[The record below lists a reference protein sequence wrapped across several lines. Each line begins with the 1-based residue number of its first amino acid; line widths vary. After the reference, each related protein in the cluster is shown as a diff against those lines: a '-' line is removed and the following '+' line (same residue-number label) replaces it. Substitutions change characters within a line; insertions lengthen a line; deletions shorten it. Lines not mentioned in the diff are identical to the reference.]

1 MEKLQ
6 RILEY
11 GKTYGVREMMNKSAE
26 FLTGRRI
33 AYEKWFQMH
42 RASSR
47 ELELQRKEHWE
58 DAPLVSIIVPAY
70 CTPALFFRQMTDSV
84 IAQSYENW
92 ELCIADGSGKDKT
105 ELEDLV
111 ENAYAGEKRIRY
123 RLLEENLGISGNSN
137 AALAMA
143 SGDIIALLDHDD
155 VLAPEALYEIVKAY
169 KENPG
174 AEIVY
179 TDEDKVDMELV
190 THYQPH
196 FKPDFNLDY
205 LRTNNYICHLFTVR
219 KETAETAG
227 GFRKEYDGAQ
237 DYDFI
242 LRCTEVAAEIVH
254 IPKILYYWRMHPGS
268 VAGNPESKAYAYEA
282 GRRAVESHLN
292 RLSIEAQVEH
302 AGHWGLYR
310 TRYALTGT
318 PLVSIIIAPV
328 TSETKAEACRKKI
341 QSRTSYT
348 NYEIVTLGEAA
359 RGEYLVFFSE
369 DITVLNDGWL
379 EEMLSNCQRPEVG
392 AVGGKL
398 FFPDQRVYSAGILLG
413 VKGLG
418 AHAFSG
424 LPKEELGYCA
434 RAVMQQDVSAVS
446 SEFMM
451 VKKEVYDI
459 VSQNQEH
466 LFTDRGLANLDFCL
480 KVKQA
485 GYLIVYLPMAEACT
499 ERPPSKQK
507 EKAVVETS
515 CNPKEVD
522 KFCEIWKRELKRG
535 DPCYNPNLTKKR
547 CDFSLG

>member
-111 ENAYAGEKRIRY
+111 ENVYAGEKRIRY

-341 QSRTSYT
+341 QSCTSYT

>member
-111 ENAYAGEKRIRY
+111 ENVYAGEKRIRY

-398 FFPDQRVYSAGILLG
+398 FFTDQRVYSAGILLG

>member
-1 MEKLQ
+1 M
-6 RILEY
+6 
-11 GKTYGVREMMNKSAE
+11 
-26 FLTGRRI
+26 
-33 AYEKWFQMH
+33 
-42 RASSR
+42 
-47 ELELQRKEHWE
+47 
-58 DAPLVSIIVPAY
+58 
-70 CTPALFFRQMTDSV
+70 
-84 IAQSYENW
+84 
-92 ELCIADGSGKDKT
+92 
-105 ELEDLV
+105 
-111 ENAYAGEKRIRY
+111 
-123 RLLEENLGISGNSN
+123 
-137 AALAMA
+137 
-143 SGDIIALLDHDD
+143 
-155 VLAPEALYEIVKAY
+155 
-169 KENPG
+169 
-174 AEIVY
+174 
-179 TDEDKVDMELV
+179 
-190 THYQPH
+190 
-196 FKPDFNLDY
+196 
-205 LRTNNYICHLFTVR
+205 
-219 KETAETAG
+219 
-227 GFRKEYDGAQ
+227 
-237 DYDFI
+237 
-242 LRCTEVAAEIVH
+242 
-254 IPKILYYWRMHPGS
+254 
-268 VAGNPESKAYAYEA
+268 
-282 GRRAVESHLN
+282 
-292 RLSIEAQVEH
+292 
-302 AGHWGLYR
+302 
-310 TRYALTGT
+310 
-318 PLVSIIIAPV
+318 
-328 TSETKAEACRKKI
+328 
-341 QSRTSYT
+341 
-348 NYEIVTLGEAA
+348 TLGEAA

-369 DITVLNDGWL
+369 DTTVLNDGWL

-446 SEFMM
+446 TEFMM